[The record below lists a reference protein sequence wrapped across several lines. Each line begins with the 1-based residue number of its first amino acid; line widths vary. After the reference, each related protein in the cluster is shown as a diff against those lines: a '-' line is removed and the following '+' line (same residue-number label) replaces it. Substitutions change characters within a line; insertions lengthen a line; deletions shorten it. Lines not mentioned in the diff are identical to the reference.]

1 MREALT
7 LEFHWCEIAQLG
19 MQSLGHILNFQPV
32 SNLPIGI
39 LKTIVVTIIDVFR
52 LDGDMTLPSSAK
64 LF

>member
-19 MQSLGHILNFQPV
+19 MQPLGHVLDLQPV
-32 SNLPIGI
+32 GNLPIGI
-39 LKTIVVTIIDVFR
+39 VEARILAVINVFR
-52 LDGDMTLPSSAK
+52 LDGDMTLLSSAK